1 MSAESELADVIR
13 KLGEKLD
20 AMSGVSSSTRTAS
33 LDKKEMANLTDR
45 IKKLAAAAKDDADAS
60 KALQKIMED
69 QRRAIMSQS
78 KSRADKEQEWLDLQ
92 EKINKSSRK
101 LDDDTKNQIQS
112 KAKEAK
118 AASDHAEATQKVTEK
133 TKQWQEKF
141 DTFGKSLAPAGA
153 AIGSLVSAYQS
164 GGSEIQTAGKLMSAE
179 VQLASSGLQQV
190 GAGATGLGTSMMAA
204 GGKTGK
210 FGAITAVAGTAL
222 SMFAS
227 GANAL
232 AQKVI
237 PVLTTELDKA
247 LNGFRSLS
255 TSGALFADGV
265 VGMKEAGKAAGLDLT
280 EFSNV
285 VKNNSS
291 DLAASGLGVT
301 EGSKRIGNVFK
312 SGGKVF
318 QDGLFKLGYT
328 AEEQAGLVAETMGQM
343 KRLGAQPTDKEVAAQ
358 TQKYAENLRV
368 IANVTGEDA
377 KTKLKQINEQ
387 NQIAAFQAEVSRKSP
402 EQQQQINAAMS
413 TMNDV
418 ERKNF
423 RERVMFGQVVNKE
436 GAVYEAQIGGA
447 REKAEKMYDLFQ
459 KNALTYDAAADVTS
473 EFVNQIA
480 ENGKNAQALNRAAAM
495 GVEGAQG
502 SATAMLQNT
511 QLQQQYGDRAK
522 VQESKD
528 KAAQAAKDAAEAEQ
542 RRKEGKPPKEN
553 DITGQMLDAAQSA
566 RAFKIAMQDEFL
578 KENTLGKFASAL
590 NDANAAALKL
600 VRDWGGTVTGANATF
615 MDALSNLGGTALEVI
630 SGLGA
635 VADIFSLFRKGPH
648 LGGPHG
654 GSGGGPHP
662 PGSGGS
668 GGGGRMSRMWES
680 STKFLKDGFGK
691 ITGVFTGG
699 AAKMAA
705 GFSSIVGA
713 ITTKGG
719 AMAEG
724 IAKAAGAAVEGIKS
738 FRSGIVSGAE
748 KAFTFIESGASSI
761 ATKLG
766 SIAEGTASAF
776 KTGIGLIGSN
786 LESAGTFI
794 KTGATTLGNTIVAAA
809 KDGASFIG
817 NGLGKA
823 AGFIESTASSIGT
836 KLATAAETG
845 ASMLGT
851 GLSKAAGFVE
861 SSTSAIGSGLA
872 NTAETLKNGAS
883 ALGDN
888 ISKLA
893 KSSANALESAF
904 GATSNALKTGADI
917 VANKFGTIA
926 ESVSSVSSGL
936 ANVAKE
942 SAGRL
947 GTVLS
952 DATSI
957 LKTGAGT
964 IGTKLVEAAESSAGF
979 LKSSVLTI
987 GSSLSGATDFLS
999 NAVKAGTTNLTSSL
1013 ASFTEG
1019 AMSSLKSVTGSLS
1032 SALSDAG
1039 SFLSNGASKVGSAF
1053 ESAGSFIKSSA
1064 STVLEKVTSV
1074 GASAAKLAG
1083 RATGAAGAASAGAS
1097 TAAKVGSGA
1106 LKVAGFGAKTV
1117 LKQLP
1122 LLGFGMG
1129 LWDAA
1134 ERISKGDYAGAAMAA
1149 SAGAAT
1155 FLPGYGTAASMA
1167 LTGALA
1173 LSDAAGATGGD
1184 YSPATPL
1191 ENAQPPVEGK
1201 PAEPA
1206 IDPNTPVQATPV
1218 EPTVNATIPQV
1229 NNTVE
1234 QNTNDLNTANA
1245 AREAEKAVEQ
1255 AKAIAAN
1262 AELTKAMIPDSNK
1275 PDLTEMLTAQ
1285 VKQMVALLEELN
1297 DNTRSVSTNT
1307 RNTYHA
1313 VI

>member
-92 EKINKSSRK
+92 EKINKSSRR

-164 GGSEIQTAGKLMSAE
+164 GGSDIQTAGKLMSAE

-190 GAGATGLGTSMMAA
+190 GAGATGLGTSMMAT
-204 GGKTGK
+204 GGKTAK

-285 VKNNSS
+285 VKHNSS

-343 KRLGAQPTDKEVAAQ
+343 RRLGAQPTDKEVAAQ

-387 NQIAAFQAEVSRKSP
+387 NQIAAFQAELSKKGP
-402 EQQQQINAAMS
+402 EQQAEINAAMS
-413 TMNDV
+413 TMTAL
-418 ERKNF
+418 EQKNF
-423 RERVMFGQVVNKE
+423 RERVMFQGRVVNTE
-436 GAVYEAQIGGA
+436 GAAYEAQIGGA

-459 KNALTYDAAADVTS
+459 KNALTYDAASDVTT

-480 ENGKNAQALNRAAAM
+480 ENGKNAQGLNQAAYM
-495 GVEGAQG
+495 GVQAAQG
-502 SATAMLQNT
+502 AASSYLETIK
-511 QLQQQYGDRAK
+511 LQQQYGDRAK
-522 VQESKD
+522 VQETKD

-578 KENTLGKFASAL
+578 KENTLGKFAAAL

-600 VRDWGGTVTGANATF
+600 VKDWGGTVTGANATF

-630 SGLGA
+630 SGLGS
-635 VADIFSLFRKGPH
+635 VAQIFSLFKKGPH

-654 GSGGGPHP
+654 GGGGGPHP
-662 PGSGGS
+662 PGG

-705 GFSSIVGA
+705 VFSGIVGA

-738 FRSGIVSGAE
+738 FRR
-748 KAFTFIESGASSI
+748 
-761 ATKLG
+761 L
-766 SIAEGTASAF
+766 
-776 KTGIGLIGSN
+776 LM
-786 LESAGTFI
+786 L
-794 KTGATTLGNTIVAAA
+794 
-809 KDGASFIG
+809 SF
-817 NGLGKA
+817 
-823 AGFIESTASSIGT
+823 
-836 KLATAAETG
+836 
-845 ASMLGT
+845 
-851 GLSKAAGFVE
+851 
-861 SSTSAIGSGLA
+861 
-872 NTAETLKNGAS
+872 
-883 ALGDN
+883 
-888 ISKLA
+888 
-893 KSSANALESAF
+893 
-904 GATSNALKTGADI
+904 
-917 VANKFGTIA
+917 
-926 ESVSSVSSGL
+926 
-936 ANVAKE
+936 
-942 SAGRL
+942 
-947 GTVLS
+947 
-952 DATSI
+952 
-957 LKTGAGT
+957 
-964 IGTKLVEAAESSAGF
+964 
-979 LKSSVLTI
+979 
-987 GSSLSGATDFLS
+987 
-999 NAVKAGTTNLTSSL
+999 
-1013 ASFTEG
+1013 
-1019 AMSSLKSVTGSLS
+1019 
-1032 SALSDAG
+1032 
-1039 SFLSNGASKVGSAF
+1039 
-1053 ESAGSFIKSSA
+1053 
-1064 STVLEKVTSV
+1064 
-1074 GASAAKLAG
+1074 
-1083 RATGAAGAASAGAS
+1083 
-1097 TAAKVGSGA
+1097 
-1106 LKVAGFGAKTV
+1106 
-1117 LKQLP
+1117 
-1122 LLGFGMG
+1122 
-1129 LWDAA
+1129 
-1134 ERISKGDYAGAAMAA
+1134 
-1149 SAGAAT
+1149 
-1155 FLPGYGTAASMA
+1155 
-1167 LTGALA
+1167 
-1173 LSDAAGATGGD
+1173 
-1184 YSPATPL
+1184 
-1191 ENAQPPVEGK
+1191 
-1201 PAEPA
+1201 
-1206 IDPNTPVQATPV
+1206 
-1218 EPTVNATIPQV
+1218 
-1229 NNTVE
+1229 
-1234 QNTNDLNTANA
+1234 
-1245 AREAEKAVEQ
+1245 
-1255 AKAIAAN
+1255 
-1262 AELTKAMIPDSNK
+1262 
-1275 PDLTEMLTAQ
+1275 
-1285 VKQMVALLEELN
+1285 
-1297 DNTRSVSTNT
+1297 
-1307 RNTYHA
+1307 
-1313 VI
+1313 